1 MTTVFLRYQ
10 SESAELNEWLQ
21 DALERLEFWNSQS
34 VTVPE
39 ELETVRDHLSAFLVS
54 TSLVR
59 TNKLDRKHGQLFQ
72 RSLKSNLSNS
82 EPLNTQ

>member
-1 MTTVFLRYQ
+1 MVTFFSLRYQ

-21 DALERLEFWNSQS
+21 GALERLEYWNSQS

-54 TSLVR
+54 TILVR
-59 TNKLDRKHGQLFQ
+59 IGI
-72 RSLKSNLSNS
+72 
-82 EPLNTQ
+82 

>member
-1 MTTVFLRYQ
+1 MMTVFLRYQ

-21 DALERLEFWNSQS
+21 DALERLEFWNNQS

-54 TSLVR
+54 INLVR
-59 TNKLDRKHGQLFQ
+59 TNM
-72 RSLKSNLSNS
+72 
-82 EPLNTQ
+82 